1 MPDIQIDHEETPDG
15 GRYVARL
22 DGPGGDGHEAELT
35 YRRINDGLI
44 SADHTFVPPE
54 MRGGGIAFKLVER
67 LIADA
72 RAGGYRIRSR
82 CSYVAAQFLRHPEW
96 ADLREG

>member
-1 MPDIQIDHEETPDG
+1 MTDVVIEREDGAEG
-15 GRYVARL
+15 GRYVIRL
-22 DGPGGDGHEAELT
+22 DGHEAELT
-35 YRRINDGLI
+35 YRRVNPTLV

-72 RAGGYRIRSR
+72 RAGGYRIRPR
-82 CSYVAAQFLRHPEW
+82 CSYVAAQFQRHPDW
-96 ADLREG
+96 ADLRAE